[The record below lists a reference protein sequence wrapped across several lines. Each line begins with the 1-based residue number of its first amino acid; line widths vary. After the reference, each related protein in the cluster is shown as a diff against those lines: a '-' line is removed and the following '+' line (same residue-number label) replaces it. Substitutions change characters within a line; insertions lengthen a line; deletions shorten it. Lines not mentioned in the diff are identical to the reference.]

1 MTHADD
7 KELTLL
13 LRGGLSESEKAKV
26 MEHIAECDECADRMA
41 CLTLDMAAVD
51 PPAGINED
59 ILAAAAKENTR
70 EKRRQDNLLMYSVRV
85 VAGICAALVMIFS
98 GAFRHITKI
107 NDIDMSKINDKSRSI
122 SQSIDESFSEFKQK
136 ISDLG
141 GIIMNKKN
149 KILFFLFSLIPGA
162 AHMYIGLV
170 KRGLVIMLALVAGAG
185 LAMMA
190 DTPAFLLVLP
200 VLWFYSFFDAW
211 NKYHLPEDKL
221 AKVQDD
227 FLFFLNAMPENVRS
241 DPRFKKVASANVL
254 KVGGIVAII
263 AGAYLIWDQII
274 VRVLIRLLSDTG
286 AEILSQ
292 ISYKLPQVAVAVIL
306 IVVGIK
312 LISHKK
318 REQERKNN
326 EEEDK

>member
-1 MTHADD
+1 
-7 KELTLL
+7 
-13 LRGGLSESEKAKV
+13 
-26 MEHIAECDECADRMA
+26 
-41 CLTLDMAAVD
+41 
-51 PPAGINED
+51 
-59 ILAAAAKENTR
+59 
-70 EKRRQDNLLMYSVRV
+70 
-85 VAGICAALVMIFS
+85 
-98 GAFRHITKI
+98 
-107 NDIDMSKINDKSRSI
+107 
-122 SQSIDESFSEFKQK
+122 
-136 ISDLG
+136 
-141 GIIMNKKN
+141 MNKKN

-190 DTPAFLLVLP
+190 DSPAFLLVLP

-211 NKYHLPEDKL
+211 NKYHLPEEKL
-221 AKVQDD
+221 TKVQDD

-318 REQERKNN
+318 RELERKNN
-326 EEEDK
+326 EGEDE

>member
-1 MTHADD
+1 
-7 KELTLL
+7 
-13 LRGGLSESEKAKV
+13 
-26 MEHIAECDECADRMA
+26 
-41 CLTLDMAAVD
+41 
-51 PPAGINED
+51 
-59 ILAAAAKENTR
+59 
-70 EKRRQDNLLMYSVRV
+70 
-85 VAGICAALVMIFS
+85 
-98 GAFRHITKI
+98 
-107 NDIDMSKINDKSRSI
+107 
-122 SQSIDESFSEFKQK
+122 
-136 ISDLG
+136 
-141 GIIMNKKN
+141 MNKKN

-200 VLWFYSFFDAW
+200 VLWFYSIFDAW
-211 NKYHLPEDKL
+211 NKYHLPEEKL

-241 DPRFKKVASANVL
+241 DPRFKKVVSANVL

-274 VRVLIRLLSDTG
+274 VNVLSRLLSETG
-286 AEILSQ
+286 AGILSEV
-292 ISYKLPQVAVAVIL
+292 SYRLPQVAVAVIL

-318 REQERKNN
+318 RELERKNN
-326 EEEDK
+326 EGEDE

>member
-1 MTHADD
+1 
-7 KELTLL
+7 
-13 LRGGLSESEKAKV
+13 
-26 MEHIAECDECADRMA
+26 
-41 CLTLDMAAVD
+41 
-51 PPAGINED
+51 
-59 ILAAAAKENTR
+59 
-70 EKRRQDNLLMYSVRV
+70 
-85 VAGICAALVMIFS
+85 
-98 GAFRHITKI
+98 
-107 NDIDMSKINDKSRSI
+107 
-122 SQSIDESFSEFKQK
+122 
-136 ISDLG
+136 
-141 GIIMNKKN
+141 MNKKN

-211 NKYHLPEDKL
+211 NKYHQPEEKL
-221 AKVQDD
+221 TKVQDD

-318 REQERKNN
+318 RELERKNN
-326 EEEDK
+326 EGEDE

>member
-1 MTHADD
+1 
-7 KELTLL
+7 
-13 LRGGLSESEKAKV
+13 
-26 MEHIAECDECADRMA
+26 
-41 CLTLDMAAVD
+41 
-51 PPAGINED
+51 
-59 ILAAAAKENTR
+59 
-70 EKRRQDNLLMYSVRV
+70 
-85 VAGICAALVMIFS
+85 
-98 GAFRHITKI
+98 
-107 NDIDMSKINDKSRSI
+107 
-122 SQSIDESFSEFKQK
+122 
-136 ISDLG
+136 
-141 GIIMNKKN
+141 MNKKN
-149 KILFFLFSLIPGA
+149 KKLFFLFSLIPGA

-211 NKYHLPEDKL
+211 NKYHLPEEKL
-221 AKVQDD
+221 TKVQDD

-318 REQERKNN
+318 RELERKNN
-326 EEEDK
+326 EGEDE

>member
-1 MTHADD
+1 
-7 KELTLL
+7 
-13 LRGGLSESEKAKV
+13 
-26 MEHIAECDECADRMA
+26 
-41 CLTLDMAAVD
+41 
-51 PPAGINED
+51 
-59 ILAAAAKENTR
+59 
-70 EKRRQDNLLMYSVRV
+70 
-85 VAGICAALVMIFS
+85 
-98 GAFRHITKI
+98 
-107 NDIDMSKINDKSRSI
+107 
-122 SQSIDESFSEFKQK
+122 
-136 ISDLG
+136 
-141 GIIMNKKN
+141 
-149 KILFFLFSLIPGA
+149 
-162 AHMYIGLV
+162 MYIGLV

-318 REQERKNN
+318 RELERKITKRRTNN
-326 EEEDK
+326 MAAKRVGSVTLGLTLVVFGVMFLLSAFIKSFNYLDVIKFWPVIFISLGIEMLVHAFQKMRKRQSLMFRRAS

>member
-1 MTHADD
+1 
-7 KELTLL
+7 
-13 LRGGLSESEKAKV
+13 
-26 MEHIAECDECADRMA
+26 
-41 CLTLDMAAVD
+41 
-51 PPAGINED
+51 
-59 ILAAAAKENTR
+59 
-70 EKRRQDNLLMYSVRV
+70 
-85 VAGICAALVMIFS
+85 
-98 GAFRHITKI
+98 
-107 NDIDMSKINDKSRSI
+107 
-122 SQSIDESFSEFKQK
+122 
-136 ISDLG
+136 
-141 GIIMNKKN
+141 MNKKN

-200 VLWFYSFFDAW
+200 VLWFYSLFDAW

-274 VRVLIRLLSDTG
+274 VRVLVRLLSDTG

-318 REQERKNN
+318 RELERKNN
-326 EEEDK
+326 EGEDE

>member
-1 MTHADD
+1 
-7 KELTLL
+7 
-13 LRGGLSESEKAKV
+13 
-26 MEHIAECDECADRMA
+26 
-41 CLTLDMAAVD
+41 
-51 PPAGINED
+51 
-59 ILAAAAKENTR
+59 
-70 EKRRQDNLLMYSVRV
+70 
-85 VAGICAALVMIFS
+85 
-98 GAFRHITKI
+98 
-107 NDIDMSKINDKSRSI
+107 
-122 SQSIDESFSEFKQK
+122 
-136 ISDLG
+136 
-141 GIIMNKKN
+141 MNKKN

-211 NKYHLPEDKL
+211 NKYHLPEEKL
-221 AKVQDD
+221 TKVQDD

-263 AGAYLIWDQII
+263 AGAYLIWNQII

-318 REQERKNN
+318 RELERKNN
-326 EEEDK
+326 EGEDE

>member
-1 MTHADD
+1 
-7 KELTLL
+7 
-13 LRGGLSESEKAKV
+13 
-26 MEHIAECDECADRMA
+26 
-41 CLTLDMAAVD
+41 
-51 PPAGINED
+51 
-59 ILAAAAKENTR
+59 
-70 EKRRQDNLLMYSVRV
+70 
-85 VAGICAALVMIFS
+85 
-98 GAFRHITKI
+98 
-107 NDIDMSKINDKSRSI
+107 
-122 SQSIDESFSEFKQK
+122 
-136 ISDLG
+136 
-141 GIIMNKKN
+141 MNKKN

-211 NKYHLPEDKL
+211 NKYHLPEEKL
-221 AKVQDD
+221 TKVQDD
-227 FLFFLNAMPENVRS
+227 FLFFLNAMPENVLS

-318 REQERKNN
+318 RELERKNN
-326 EEEDK
+326 EGEDE

>member
-1 MTHADD
+1 
-7 KELTLL
+7 
-13 LRGGLSESEKAKV
+13 
-26 MEHIAECDECADRMA
+26 
-41 CLTLDMAAVD
+41 
-51 PPAGINED
+51 
-59 ILAAAAKENTR
+59 
-70 EKRRQDNLLMYSVRV
+70 
-85 VAGICAALVMIFS
+85 
-98 GAFRHITKI
+98 
-107 NDIDMSKINDKSRSI
+107 
-122 SQSIDESFSEFKQK
+122 
-136 ISDLG
+136 
-141 GIIMNKKN
+141 MNKKN

-170 KRGLVIMLALVAGAG
+170 KRGLVIMLVLVAGAG

-211 NKYHLPEDKL
+211 NKYHLPEEKL
-221 AKVQDD
+221 TKVQDD

-318 REQERKNN
+318 RELERKNN
-326 EEEDK
+326 EGEDE

>member
-1 MTHADD
+1 
-7 KELTLL
+7 
-13 LRGGLSESEKAKV
+13 
-26 MEHIAECDECADRMA
+26 
-41 CLTLDMAAVD
+41 
-51 PPAGINED
+51 
-59 ILAAAAKENTR
+59 
-70 EKRRQDNLLMYSVRV
+70 
-85 VAGICAALVMIFS
+85 
-98 GAFRHITKI
+98 
-107 NDIDMSKINDKSRSI
+107 
-122 SQSIDESFSEFKQK
+122 
-136 ISDLG
+136 
-141 GIIMNKKN
+141 MNKKN

-211 NKYHLPEDKL
+211 NKYHLPEEKL
-221 AKVQDD
+221 TKVQDD

-274 VRVLIRLLSDTG
+274 VSVLIRLLSDTG

-318 REQERKNN
+318 RELERKNN
-326 EEEDK
+326 EGEDE

>member
-1 MTHADD
+1 
-7 KELTLL
+7 
-13 LRGGLSESEKAKV
+13 
-26 MEHIAECDECADRMA
+26 
-41 CLTLDMAAVD
+41 
-51 PPAGINED
+51 
-59 ILAAAAKENTR
+59 
-70 EKRRQDNLLMYSVRV
+70 
-85 VAGICAALVMIFS
+85 
-98 GAFRHITKI
+98 
-107 NDIDMSKINDKSRSI
+107 
-122 SQSIDESFSEFKQK
+122 
-136 ISDLG
+136 
-141 GIIMNKKN
+141 MNKKN

-200 VLWFYSFFDAW
+200 VLWFYSFFDAL
-211 NKYHLPEDKL
+211 NKYHLPEEKL
-221 AKVQDD
+221 TKVQDD

-318 REQERKNN
+318 RELERKNN
-326 EEEDK
+326 EGEDE

>member
-1 MTHADD
+1 
-7 KELTLL
+7 
-13 LRGGLSESEKAKV
+13 
-26 MEHIAECDECADRMA
+26 
-41 CLTLDMAAVD
+41 
-51 PPAGINED
+51 
-59 ILAAAAKENTR
+59 
-70 EKRRQDNLLMYSVRV
+70 
-85 VAGICAALVMIFS
+85 
-98 GAFRHITKI
+98 
-107 NDIDMSKINDKSRSI
+107 
-122 SQSIDESFSEFKQK
+122 
-136 ISDLG
+136 
-141 GIIMNKKN
+141 MNKKN

-170 KRGLVIMLALVAGAG
+170 KRGLVIMLALVAGVG

-211 NKYHLPEDKL
+211 NKYHLPEEKL
-221 AKVQDD
+221 TKVQDD

-318 REQERKNN
+318 RELERKNN
-326 EEEDK
+326 EGEDE

>member
-1 MTHADD
+1 
-7 KELTLL
+7 
-13 LRGGLSESEKAKV
+13 
-26 MEHIAECDECADRMA
+26 
-41 CLTLDMAAVD
+41 
-51 PPAGINED
+51 
-59 ILAAAAKENTR
+59 
-70 EKRRQDNLLMYSVRV
+70 
-85 VAGICAALVMIFS
+85 
-98 GAFRHITKI
+98 
-107 NDIDMSKINDKSRSI
+107 
-122 SQSIDESFSEFKQK
+122 
-136 ISDLG
+136 
-141 GIIMNKKN
+141 MNKKN

-211 NKYHLPEDKL
+211 NKYHLPEEKL
-221 AKVQDD
+221 TKVQDD

-292 ISYKLPQVAVAVIL
+292 ISYKLPQVAAAVIL
-306 IVVGIK
+306 IFVGIK

-318 REQERKNN
+318 RELERKNN
-326 EEEDK
+326 EGEDE

>member
-1 MTHADD
+1 
-7 KELTLL
+7 
-13 LRGGLSESEKAKV
+13 
-26 MEHIAECDECADRMA
+26 
-41 CLTLDMAAVD
+41 
-51 PPAGINED
+51 
-59 ILAAAAKENTR
+59 
-70 EKRRQDNLLMYSVRV
+70 
-85 VAGICAALVMIFS
+85 
-98 GAFRHITKI
+98 
-107 NDIDMSKINDKSRSI
+107 
-122 SQSIDESFSEFKQK
+122 
-136 ISDLG
+136 
-141 GIIMNKKN
+141 MNKKN

-200 VLWFYSFFDAW
+200 VLCFYSFFDAW
-211 NKYHLPEDKL
+211 NKYHLPEEKL
-221 AKVQDD
+221 TKVQDD

-318 REQERKNN
+318 RELERKNN
-326 EEEDK
+326 EGEDE

>member
-1 MTHADD
+1 
-7 KELTLL
+7 
-13 LRGGLSESEKAKV
+13 
-26 MEHIAECDECADRMA
+26 
-41 CLTLDMAAVD
+41 
-51 PPAGINED
+51 
-59 ILAAAAKENTR
+59 
-70 EKRRQDNLLMYSVRV
+70 
-85 VAGICAALVMIFS
+85 
-98 GAFRHITKI
+98 
-107 NDIDMSKINDKSRSI
+107 
-122 SQSIDESFSEFKQK
+122 
-136 ISDLG
+136 
-141 GIIMNKKN
+141 MNKKN

-200 VLWFYSFFDAW
+200 VLWFYSVFDAW
-211 NKYHLPEDKL
+211 NKYHLPEEKL

-318 REQERKNN
+318 RELERKNN
-326 EEEDK
+326 EGEDE

>member
-1 MTHADD
+1 
-7 KELTLL
+7 
-13 LRGGLSESEKAKV
+13 
-26 MEHIAECDECADRMA
+26 
-41 CLTLDMAAVD
+41 
-51 PPAGINED
+51 
-59 ILAAAAKENTR
+59 
-70 EKRRQDNLLMYSVRV
+70 
-85 VAGICAALVMIFS
+85 
-98 GAFRHITKI
+98 
-107 NDIDMSKINDKSRSI
+107 
-122 SQSIDESFSEFKQK
+122 
-136 ISDLG
+136 
-141 GIIMNKKN
+141 MNKKN

-200 VLWFYSFFDAW
+200 VLWFYSVFDAW

-318 REQERKNN
+318 RELERKNN

>member
-1 MTHADD
+1 
-7 KELTLL
+7 
-13 LRGGLSESEKAKV
+13 
-26 MEHIAECDECADRMA
+26 
-41 CLTLDMAAVD
+41 
-51 PPAGINED
+51 
-59 ILAAAAKENTR
+59 
-70 EKRRQDNLLMYSVRV
+70 
-85 VAGICAALVMIFS
+85 
-98 GAFRHITKI
+98 
-107 NDIDMSKINDKSRSI
+107 
-122 SQSIDESFSEFKQK
+122 
-136 ISDLG
+136 
-141 GIIMNKKN
+141 MNKKN

-274 VRVLIRLLSDTG
+274 VRVLSRSDTG

-318 REQERKNN
+318 RELERKNN

>member
-1 MTHADD
+1 
-7 KELTLL
+7 
-13 LRGGLSESEKAKV
+13 
-26 MEHIAECDECADRMA
+26 
-41 CLTLDMAAVD
+41 
-51 PPAGINED
+51 
-59 ILAAAAKENTR
+59 
-70 EKRRQDNLLMYSVRV
+70 
-85 VAGICAALVMIFS
+85 
-98 GAFRHITKI
+98 
-107 NDIDMSKINDKSRSI
+107 
-122 SQSIDESFSEFKQK
+122 
-136 ISDLG
+136 
-141 GIIMNKKN
+141 MNKKN

-211 NKYHLPEDKL
+211 NKYHLPEEKL
-221 AKVQDD
+221 TKVQDD

-306 IVVGIK
+306 IFVGIK

-318 REQERKNN
+318 RELERKNN
-326 EEEDK
+326 EGEDE

>member
-1 MTHADD
+1 
-7 KELTLL
+7 
-13 LRGGLSESEKAKV
+13 
-26 MEHIAECDECADRMA
+26 
-41 CLTLDMAAVD
+41 
-51 PPAGINED
+51 
-59 ILAAAAKENTR
+59 
-70 EKRRQDNLLMYSVRV
+70 
-85 VAGICAALVMIFS
+85 
-98 GAFRHITKI
+98 
-107 NDIDMSKINDKSRSI
+107 
-122 SQSIDESFSEFKQK
+122 
-136 ISDLG
+136 
-141 GIIMNKKN
+141 MNKKN

-200 VLWFYSFFDAW
+200 VLWFYSFFDAL

-318 REQERKNN
+318 RELERKNN
-326 EEEDK
+326 EGEDE

>member
-1 MTHADD
+1 
-7 KELTLL
+7 
-13 LRGGLSESEKAKV
+13 
-26 MEHIAECDECADRMA
+26 
-41 CLTLDMAAVD
+41 
-51 PPAGINED
+51 
-59 ILAAAAKENTR
+59 
-70 EKRRQDNLLMYSVRV
+70 
-85 VAGICAALVMIFS
+85 
-98 GAFRHITKI
+98 
-107 NDIDMSKINDKSRSI
+107 
-122 SQSIDESFSEFKQK
+122 
-136 ISDLG
+136 
-141 GIIMNKKN
+141 MNKKN
-149 KILFFLFSLIPGA
+149 KILFFLFSLIPGV

-211 NKYHLPEDKL
+211 NKYHLPEEKL
-221 AKVQDD
+221 TKVQDD

-306 IVVGIK
+306 IFVGIK

-318 REQERKNN
+318 RELERKNN
-326 EEEDK
+326 EGEDE

>member
-1 MTHADD
+1 
-7 KELTLL
+7 
-13 LRGGLSESEKAKV
+13 
-26 MEHIAECDECADRMA
+26 
-41 CLTLDMAAVD
+41 
-51 PPAGINED
+51 
-59 ILAAAAKENTR
+59 
-70 EKRRQDNLLMYSVRV
+70 
-85 VAGICAALVMIFS
+85 
-98 GAFRHITKI
+98 
-107 NDIDMSKINDKSRSI
+107 
-122 SQSIDESFSEFKQK
+122 
-136 ISDLG
+136 
-141 GIIMNKKN
+141 MNKKN
-149 KILFFLFSLIPGA
+149 KRLFFLFSLIPGA

-211 NKYHLPEDKL
+211 NKYHLPEEKL
-221 AKVQDD
+221 TKVQDD

-263 AGAYLIWDQII
+263 AGAYLIWDKII

-306 IVVGIK
+306 IFVGIK

-318 REQERKNN
+318 RELERKNN
-326 EEEDK
+326 EGEDE

>member
-1 MTHADD
+1 
-7 KELTLL
+7 
-13 LRGGLSESEKAKV
+13 
-26 MEHIAECDECADRMA
+26 
-41 CLTLDMAAVD
+41 
-51 PPAGINED
+51 
-59 ILAAAAKENTR
+59 
-70 EKRRQDNLLMYSVRV
+70 
-85 VAGICAALVMIFS
+85 
-98 GAFRHITKI
+98 
-107 NDIDMSKINDKSRSI
+107 
-122 SQSIDESFSEFKQK
+122 
-136 ISDLG
+136 
-141 GIIMNKKN
+141 MNKKN

-211 NKYHLPEDKL
+211 NKYHLPEEKL
-221 AKVQDD
+221 TKVQDD

-292 ISYKLPQVAVAVIL
+292 TSYKLPQVAVAVIL

-318 REQERKNN
+318 RELERKNN
-326 EEEDK
+326 EGEDE

>member
-1 MTHADD
+1 
-7 KELTLL
+7 
-13 LRGGLSESEKAKV
+13 
-26 MEHIAECDECADRMA
+26 
-41 CLTLDMAAVD
+41 
-51 PPAGINED
+51 
-59 ILAAAAKENTR
+59 
-70 EKRRQDNLLMYSVRV
+70 
-85 VAGICAALVMIFS
+85 
-98 GAFRHITKI
+98 
-107 NDIDMSKINDKSRSI
+107 
-122 SQSIDESFSEFKQK
+122 
-136 ISDLG
+136 
-141 GIIMNKKN
+141 MNKKN

-211 NKYHLPEDKL
+211 NKYHLPEEKL

-227 FLFFLNAMPENVRS
+227 FLFFLNAMP
-241 DPRFKKVASANVL
+241 ANVL

-318 REQERKNN
+318 RELERKNN
-326 EEEDK
+326 EGEDE

>member
-1 MTHADD
+1 
-7 KELTLL
+7 
-13 LRGGLSESEKAKV
+13 
-26 MEHIAECDECADRMA
+26 
-41 CLTLDMAAVD
+41 
-51 PPAGINED
+51 
-59 ILAAAAKENTR
+59 
-70 EKRRQDNLLMYSVRV
+70 
-85 VAGICAALVMIFS
+85 
-98 GAFRHITKI
+98 
-107 NDIDMSKINDKSRSI
+107 
-122 SQSIDESFSEFKQK
+122 
-136 ISDLG
+136 
-141 GIIMNKKN
+141 MNKKN

-190 DTPAFLLVLP
+190 ETPAFLLVLP

-211 NKYHLPEDKL
+211 NKYHLPEEKL
-221 AKVQDD
+221 TKVQDD

-318 REQERKNN
+318 RELERKNN
-326 EEEDK
+326 EGEDE

>member
-1 MTHADD
+1 
-7 KELTLL
+7 
-13 LRGGLSESEKAKV
+13 
-26 MEHIAECDECADRMA
+26 
-41 CLTLDMAAVD
+41 
-51 PPAGINED
+51 
-59 ILAAAAKENTR
+59 
-70 EKRRQDNLLMYSVRV
+70 
-85 VAGICAALVMIFS
+85 
-98 GAFRHITKI
+98 
-107 NDIDMSKINDKSRSI
+107 
-122 SQSIDESFSEFKQK
+122 
-136 ISDLG
+136 
-141 GIIMNKKN
+141 MNKKN
-149 KILFFLFSLIPGA
+149 KKLFFLFSLIPGA

-211 NKYHLPEDKL
+211 NKYHLPEEKL
-221 AKVQDD
+221 TKVQDD

-306 IVVGIK
+306 IFVGIK

-318 REQERKNN
+318 RELERKNN
-326 EEEDK
+326 EGEDE

>member
-1 MTHADD
+1 
-7 KELTLL
+7 
-13 LRGGLSESEKAKV
+13 
-26 MEHIAECDECADRMA
+26 
-41 CLTLDMAAVD
+41 
-51 PPAGINED
+51 
-59 ILAAAAKENTR
+59 
-70 EKRRQDNLLMYSVRV
+70 
-85 VAGICAALVMIFS
+85 
-98 GAFRHITKI
+98 
-107 NDIDMSKINDKSRSI
+107 
-122 SQSIDESFSEFKQK
+122 
-136 ISDLG
+136 
-141 GIIMNKKN
+141 MNKKN

-241 DPRFKKVASANVL
+241 DPRFKKVASA
-254 KVGGIVAII
+254 II

-274 VRVLIRLLSDTG
+274 VRVLIRLLSDTD

-318 REQERKNN
+318 RELDRKNN
-326 EEEDK
+326 EGEDE

>member
-1 MTHADD
+1 
-7 KELTLL
+7 
-13 LRGGLSESEKAKV
+13 
-26 MEHIAECDECADRMA
+26 
-41 CLTLDMAAVD
+41 
-51 PPAGINED
+51 
-59 ILAAAAKENTR
+59 
-70 EKRRQDNLLMYSVRV
+70 
-85 VAGICAALVMIFS
+85 
-98 GAFRHITKI
+98 
-107 NDIDMSKINDKSRSI
+107 
-122 SQSIDESFSEFKQK
+122 
-136 ISDLG
+136 
-141 GIIMNKKN
+141 MNKKN

-200 VLWFYSFFDAW
+200 VLWFYSFFDTW
-211 NKYHLPEDKL
+211 NKYHLPEEKL
-221 AKVQDD
+221 TKVQDD

-318 REQERKNN
+318 RELERKNN
-326 EEEDK
+326 EGEDE